1 MQIYNDI
8 YTAAVV
14 LQTYKETYRE
24 LWTLMWRGCVIL
36 CTEDIEKG
44 GEENW
49 ECPLA
54 IYTTCITL
62 TIVMD
67 RGLVLLV
74 WQLNSITKLMSMH
87 W

>member
-54 IYTTCITL
+54 IYSACIAL
-62 TIVMD
+62 TIVIE
-67 RGLVLLV
+67 VLCF
-74 WQLNSITKLMSMH
+74 WGGS
-87 W
+87 